1 MILSCPNCAS
11 RFRID
16 ADKLG
21 MRGRKVRCAKCGHT
35 WHASPDDGEPG
46 QPPAREAAGAPES
59 SPAAGQAESPSA
71 KGGENTEDDQPPL
84 SFASFEEVRQR
95 AADAQ
100 GGRDGR
106 RRDRRERREP
116 PRRRPLVGWSVF
128 VLVVAAILAG
138 AWFGRHGIVERFPR
152 AAGLYDLL
160 GVSVNTVAPGLEL
173 RNVRRKRETANGT
186 SFLVISGEILNTSDS
201 TRAVPGLKITLFDA
215 AGQELVSWRVN
226 AADAALAPGGRTT
239 FRAQRANPPATAR
252 ELSLMF
258 ARPE

>member
-11 RFRID
+11 RFRVD

-35 WHASPDDGEPG
+35 WHASPDDGEAEEPLAG
-46 QPPAREAAGAPES
+46 EAAEASAS
-59 SPAAGQAESPSA
+59 SPAAEQAESPSPQGA
-71 KGGENTEDDQPPL
+71 ENTDDDPPL

-95 AADAQ
+95 AADARAR
-100 GGRDGR
+100 GGR
-106 RRDRRERREP
+106 RRERPERHETS
-116 PRRRPLVGWSVF
+116 RRRPVVGWSVF
-128 VLVVAAILAG
+128 ILVVAAILAG

-152 AAGLYDLL
+152 AAGLYDLV
-160 GVSVNTVAPGLEL
+160 GISVNTVAPGLEL

-226 AADAALAPGGRTT
+226 AADAALPPGGRTT
-239 FRAQRANPPATAR
+239 FRAQRANPPDTAR